1 MGVENMVR
9 NKAVLIAGYLLLISG
24 ILHIVVCILTLGLLT
39 ISGTTLIFGISFLPL
54 GLGMIWLV
62 RKKLLDETRR
72 LIIFCGTISFLNSIT
87 LFTHILRRTAEE
99 QTIIYIFLIFFII
112 IDLISFPIFYI
123 KKTELDRMD
132 TDEKLSYFSIII
144 IRGLGL
150 GLLFNV
156 LAWIGLTNG
165 LNYYMVS
172 YILIFGTINMIFG
185 QLLYN
190 KKAEK
195 KIQIS
200 GVFFLTLGL
209 IFELILCF
217 FFFNAKSIANIVLYA
232 IVITIRTYYIF
243 QKNYLRGSRNHE

>member
-1 MGVENMVR
+1 VTTLVF
-9 NKAVLIAGYLLLISG
+9 G
-24 ILHIVVCILTLGLLT
+24 ICILL
-39 ISGTTLIFGISFLPL
+39 S
-54 GLGMIWLV
+54 GLGMIWLL
-62 RKKLLDETRR
+62 RKNLLDETRR

-87 LFTHILRRTAEE
+87 LFTHLLRRTAEE
-99 QTIIYIFLIFFII
+99 QTIIYIFLILFIL

-123 KKTELDRMD
+123 KKTELDKMD

-156 LAWIGLTNG
+156 LAWIGLTND
-165 LNYYMVS
+165 LNLYMVS

-185 QLLYN
+185 QLLY
-190 KKAEK
+190 KKRVEK
-195 KIQIS
+195 KIQMS
-200 GVFFLTLGL
+200 SVFFLALGL

-243 QKNYLRGSRNHE
+243 QKNYLRGNRNHE